1 MFLPLDDDAPT
12 HRLFRPHATWA
23 FVGLCVA
30 VFLLF
35 QSGIV
40 LDLEPEFSLGY
51 GLIPQVFAGNA
62 ELSEYIG
69 HAPTLL
75 TPLTSMFLHGNWM
88 HLIGNMLFV
97 WIFADNVEEAFGTRR
112 FVAFYLVTGA
122 AAGLAYAALDRQSS
136 SPLIGAS
143 GAVSAVLG
151 AYLVLYPNVKVFGLA
166 LNVIP
171 LRVPAFWFIAAWFVL
186 QVGHALFDP
195 NRSVAWVAHI
205 SGLIFGA
212 AAVLALRIRPVH
224 HR

>member
-12 HRLFRPHATWA
+12 HRNFRPQATWA
-23 FVGLCVA
+23 IVALCVA

-35 QSGIV
+35 QSGSV
-40 LDLEPEFSLGY
+40 FDLEPEFSLGF

-62 ELSEYIG
+62 ELSHHIT

-75 TPLTSMFLHGNWM
+75 TPLTSLFLHGNWM

-112 FVAFYLVTGA
+112 FALFYLGAGA
-122 AAGLAYAALDRQSS
+122 AAGLAYAALDRGSS

-166 LNVIP
+166 LNIIP
-171 LRVPAFWFIAAWFVL
+171 VRVPALWFIAAWFVL
-186 QVGHALFDP
+186 QIGHALFDP

-205 SGLIFGA
+205 AGLIIGA
-212 AAVLALRIRPVH
+212 AAVLALRIHPVH
-224 HR
+224 NR